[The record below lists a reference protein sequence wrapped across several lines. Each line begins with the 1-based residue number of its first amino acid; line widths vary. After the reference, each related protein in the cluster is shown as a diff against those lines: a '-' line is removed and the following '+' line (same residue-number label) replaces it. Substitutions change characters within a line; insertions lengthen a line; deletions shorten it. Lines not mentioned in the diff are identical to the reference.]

1 MSEAEMYRIS
11 AQIWRERGR
20 AILDARDRQ
29 YYFEAADQAEA
40 AADNIE
46 EREREKV
53 GDQADV

>member
-11 AQIWRERGR
+11 AQSWRERGR
-20 AILDARDRQ
+20 AIRDARDRE

-53 GDQADV
+53 GMSK